1 MRWRIDMKG
10 KVKDFLLLNF
20 GVLLNVVG
28 IYFFKFP
35 NHFSTGGVSGLSI
48 VLGNCVHFL
57 SPATMVTIINVLLLL
72 IGFAVFGKG
81 FGFRTTYTSLAMS
94 FGMQILEWVYPMEKP
109 FTNQPLLELFFG
121 MMLPAVG
128 AAILFNINASTGG
141 TDIVAMILKKY
152 TSLNIGKALML
163 SDLIITLLG
172 ALTFGVETGLFSVF
186 GLIIKSF
193 LVDYV
198 IESIN
203 MCKYFTIVC
212 TKPEE
217 ICRYIMEQLGH
228 GATVTEAHGA
238 YTGEQ
243 RFIVLVVIR
252 RYEAVQLRQKIR
264 EIDPS
269 AFMMITNTS
278 EIIGKGFRGLN

>member
-1 MRWRIDMKG
+1 MERKG
-10 KVKDFLLLNF
+10 GKPKDYLLLNF

-35 NHFSTGGVSGLSI
+35 NHFSTGGISGLAI
-48 VLGNCVHFL
+48 VLGDYIHFL
-57 SPATMVTIINVLLLL
+57 SPATMMTILNVTLL
-72 IGFAVFGKG
+72 IIGFLIFGKN
-81 FGFRTTYTSLAMS
+81 FGLRTAYASVLMS
-94 FGMQILEWVYPMEKP
+94 GLTQLLEWVCPMDKP
-109 FTNQPLLELFFG
+109 FTDQPLLELFFG

-141 TDIVAMILKKY
+141 TDIVAMILRKY
-152 TSLNIGKALML
+152 SHINIGKALML
-163 SDLIITLLG
+163 SDLVITLMG
-172 ALTFGVETGLFSVF
+172 AATFGIETGLFSIL

-203 MCKYFTIVC
+203 MCKYFTIIC
-212 TKPEE
+212 THPEE
-217 ICRYIMEQLGH
+217 ICQYITGELKRS
-228 GATVTEAHGA
+228 ATVAEAKGA
-238 YTGEQ
+238 YTHQ
-243 RFIVLVVIR
+243 PRYIVLTAIR
-252 RYEAVQLRQKIR
+252 RYQAVQLRQRVK

-269 AFMMITNTS
+269 AFLMITNTS

>member
-1 MRWRIDMKG
+1 MKG

-48 VLGNCVHFL
+48 VLGNCIHFL
-57 SPATMVTIINVLLLL
+57 SPATMVTIINILLLL

-94 FGMQILEWVYPMEKP
+94 FGMQ
-109 FTNQPLLELFFG
+109 LFFG

>member
-1 MRWRIDMKG
+1 
-10 KVKDFLLLNF
+10 
-20 GVLLNVVG
+20 
-28 IYFFKFP
+28 
-35 NHFSTGGVSGLSI
+35 
-48 VLGNCVHFL
+48 
-57 SPATMVTIINVLLLL
+57 
-72 IGFAVFGKG
+72 
-81 FGFRTTYTSLAMS
+81 
-94 FGMQILEWVYPMEKP
+94 
-109 FTNQPLLELFFG
+109 
-121 MMLPAVG
+121 
-128 AAILFNINASTGG
+128 
-141 TDIVAMILKKY
+141 MILKKY